1 MPACYS
7 TDEVARCAIGAP
19 VTQPTSSPSRNDL
32 EDPPHDNRW
41 RPVERTFFLIG
52 ATIVLWSA
60 IIEGL
65 SGVLGI
71 ISRLLSSS

>member
-7 TDEVARCAIGAP
+7 TDEVARCAVGSP

-32 EDPPHDNRW
+32 EGPPDDHRW

-52 ATIVLWSA
+52 ATVVLWSA

-65 SGVLGI
+65 SGLLSI
-71 ISRLLSSS
+71 ISGLLSST

>member
-7 TDEVARCAIGAP
+7 TDEVARCAVGSP
-19 VTQPTSSPSRNDL
+19 VTQPISSPCRSDL
-32 EDPPHDNRW
+32 EGPPRDNRW
-41 RPVERTFFLIG
+41 RPIERTLFLIG
-52 ATIVLWSA
+52 ASIVLWSA

>member
-7 TDEVARCAIGAP
+7 TDEVDRWAVGSPAS
-19 VTQPTSSPSRNDL
+19 QPTSSPSRNDL
-32 EDPPHDNRW
+32 EGPPHDHRW
-41 RPVERTFFLIG
+41 RPVERTLFLIG

-65 SGVLGI
+65 SGLLGI
-71 ISRLLSSS
+71 LSRLLSSS